1 MQLGGLGTAAADKR
15 LGEGVRFVNE
25 IRAWSPETIAGLTAR
40 TGLSAESL
48 ARWRKAAGGR

>member
-1 MQLGGLGTAAADKR
+1 MQLGGLGTAAADKL